1 MDDKSLIK
9 IVSLVAVFV
18 SCLLAV
24 FLLTVRTKNR
34 LANSLFGVF
43 ILLNAVD
50 ISSWFLN
57 EFLFKYPTVL
67 VFKAT
72 TGAIINPVFYLYA
85 LALCYS
91 DFQLR
96 PKHLLHLL
104 PFALVNL
111 VLMPRFYVADAAAKR
126 VFLEHFGTTPE
137 STFMLVLGH
146 LQFVFY
152 IVAIFLT
159 LRKYRRAYRENY
171 ADTSIITYDWL
182 FQLTVTITVVHAIV
196 ILKNTLGFTP
206 YGRLFN
212 GFELLVG
219 LNSTLILSWFILKA
233 LYNPALF
240 RSIDSTIAPVEELR
254 VDEPPVATTPPRQ
267 PAPAITAQIQR
278 LQAHMA
284 QAEPYLDPELTIQD
298 LANQLNMPV
307 RELSLL
313 INHHLDQHFFDFV
326 NEYRIQKAK
335 RLLKDDSQKS
345 TTVLE
350 ILYAVGFNSKSSFN
364 TSFKKH
370 TGLTPTQYRS
380 T

>member
-1 MDDKSLIK
+1 MDDKSLIR

-24 FLLTVRTKNR
+24 FLLTVKTKNR
-34 LANSLFGVF
+34 LANVLFGVF

-57 EFLFKYPTVL
+57 QFLLQYPTVL

-91 DFQLR
+91 DFRLR
-96 PKHLLHLL
+96 AKHWLHLV
-104 PFALVNL
+104 PFGLVNL
-111 VLMPRFYVADAAAKR
+111 VLIPRFYLMDAAAKKT
-126 VFLEHFGTTPE
+126 FLEHFGATPE
-137 STFMLVLGH
+137 ATFMLVLEH
-146 LQFVFY
+146 LQFGFY
-152 IVAIFLT
+152 IVAVFLT

-171 ADTSIITYDWL
+171 ADTSVITYDWL
-182 FQLTVTITVVHAIV
+182 FQLTVATTVLHAIV
-196 ILKNTLGFTP
+196 ILKNTLVFTP
-206 YGRLFN
+206 YRQLFN

-219 LNSTLILSWFILKA
+219 LNATCILSWFILKA
-233 LYNPALF
+233 LYNPTLF
-240 RSIDSTIAPVEELR
+240 RSIDSTIVPVEDFRAVEAPAAAA
-254 VDEPPVATTPPRQ
+254 PPE
-267 PAPAITAQIQR
+267 PAPPAIEAQIHR

-298 LANQLNMPV
+298 LANQLSLPV

-313 INHHLDQHFFDFV
+313 INHHLGQHFFDFV
-326 NEYRIQKAK
+326 NEYRIQKAQ
-335 RLLKDDSQKS
+335 RLLKDESQKS
-345 TTVLE
+345 LTVLE

-364 TSFKKH
+364 TSFKKR

-380 T
+380 A

>member
-1 MDDKSLIK
+1 M
-9 IVSLVAVFV
+9 FV

-24 FLLTVRTKNR
+24 FLLTVRTRNR
-34 LANSLFGVF
+34 LANVLFGVF

-50 ISSWFLN
+50 ISSWFSN
-57 EFLFKYPTVL
+57 QFLLRYPTVL

-91 DFQLR
+91 DFRLR
-96 PKHLLHLL
+96 ARHLLHLT
-104 PFALVNL
+104 PFVLVNL
-111 VLMPRFYVADAAAKR
+111 VLMPRFYLADAAAQSS
-126 VFLEHFGTTPE
+126 FLAHFGSTPE
-137 STFMLVLGH
+137 ATFMLVLGH
-146 LQFVFY
+146 LQFVSY
-152 IVAIFLT
+152 TVAVFLT

-171 ADTSIITYDWL
+171 ADTSIITHDWL
-182 FQLTVTITVVHAIV
+182 FQLTVTLTVLHAIV
-196 ILKNTLGFTP
+196 VLKNALGFTP
-206 YGRLFN
+206 YSHLFN

-219 LNSTLILSWFILKA
+219 INATCILSWFVLKA
-233 LYNPALF
+233 LYNPGLF
-240 RSIDSTIAPVEELR
+240 RSIDSTIAPVEDLQAEK
-254 VDEPPVATTPPRQ
+254 
-267 PAPAITAQIQR
+267 APAAPAAPAQASPKIEAQLSR

-298 LANQLNMPV
+298 LANHLNLPV

-313 INHHLDQHFFDFV
+313 INHHLGQHFFDFV

-335 RLLKDDSQKS
+335 RLLKDDSRKNL
-345 TTVLE
+345 TVLE

-380 T
+380 A